1 LAGPQLLQLLLT
13 AIGQTLQFGHAIVA
27 FDQRSRLFGLPG
39 DAAGSE
45 FFVPPA
51 KRFRTRLLEFC
62 LLTQFSDDPG
72 KRRRAK
78 HKSDKQQIDPV
89 ATQVR
94 TFPKQ
99 LPAL

>member
-1 LAGPQLLQLLLT
+1 MAGPQFLQLLLA

-27 FDQRSRLFGLPG
+27 FNQRSRLVGLPG
-39 DAAGSE
+39 DPAGSE

-51 KRFRTRLLEFC
+51 KRFRARFLEFR
-62 LLTQFSDDPG
+62 LLTQLANDPG
-72 KRRRAK
+72 KRWRTK
-78 HKSDKQQIDPV
+78 NKGDKQQIDPV